1 MVIDPKVQGD
11 LDLLGRAFDIGF
23 HHGDFACG
31 GSGPTSDGRLLMQPH
46 VREILYRQQAPA
58 FEQVTAA
65 QCPNYFSYSI
75 DITVTTDNG
84 VLSGTLTGKATHYE
98 NSEGGRIRQDVYVFA
113 QAPAQDLSGRLGVR
127 VNPARPW
134 VARVGGQFKLGDDGT
149 SQGQLFSSTD
159 YTDVMLPSDC
169 AIYDEG
175 DGIYWPVPSPHNECG
190 WLGAPRSSG
199 SRMLTLDELRRL
211 SDRMSSGHRKPLL
224 LLAAALMGA
233 AGALGAWRAAGA
245 APAGVRASAPV
256 AARPT
261 RSRRIRRSSRW
272 WSSASRARWRRW
284 RRAGSTR
291 GRSSSAASRR
301 RRWPSSPV
309 TRAGRRSRASCAPT
323 SRRSMRRTSATAL
336 A

>member
-1 MVIDPKVQGD
+1 MGATLRGAMGIGLALCGLGCAESLEPGSGPGGGGGCEIAGAETAESSVSPCTVATSALTAEAAVVIDPKVQGD

-84 VLSGTLTGKATHYE
+84 VLSGTLTGEATHYE

-199 SRMLTLDELRRL
+199 SRMLTLDELR
-211 SDRMSSGHRKPLL
+211 
-224 LLAAALMGA
+224 AL
-233 AGALGAWRAAGA
+233 
-245 APAGVRASAPV
+245 
-256 AARPT
+256 
-261 RSRRIRRSSRW
+261 
-272 WSSASRARWRRW
+272 
-284 RRAGSTR
+284 
-291 GRSSSAASRR
+291 
-301 RRWPSSPV
+301 
-309 TRAGRRSRASCAPT
+309 
-323 SRRSMRRTSATAL
+323 
-336 A
+336 